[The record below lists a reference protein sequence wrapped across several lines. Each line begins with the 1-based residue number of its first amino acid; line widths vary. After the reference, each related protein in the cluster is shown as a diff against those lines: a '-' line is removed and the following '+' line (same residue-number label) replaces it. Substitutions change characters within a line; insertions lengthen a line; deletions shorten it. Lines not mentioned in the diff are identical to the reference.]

1 MVSRKLA
8 GAAPGFTIRDAGGD
22 VWFVSF
28 DAAGHPEA
36 ATGAIMVANKIF
48 WALGYWQVENHLV
61 TLAPANLTI
70 SEEAKFTPPSGR
82 ERRMERRDLD
92 DVFARAHRSAD
103 GTYRAVAARAVPGR
117 PVGGFRYHGTRPD
130 DPNDVVPH
138 EHRRELRALKVFG
151 AWTNLSDMKAGNT
164 LDTVVTENGRSVVR
178 HYLQDVGST
187 FGTGANGPHDYD
199 EGWETLFD
207 RGLTR
212 KRLVRL
218 GFVFEPWLTAPYV
231 EHPAIGRFEG
241 DRFDP
246 EGWQPRVAPAAFL
259 RARADDNFWA
269 ARRVAAF
276 TDEMIRAAVRAGGY
290 SDPAAAALLADVLIE
305 APAQDRGGV
314 SPGGQPADRL
324 HPVRRWPSAL
334 PQRGRRRACRPRAGR
349 RVHGELGRLRQPHG
363 RDPAAGAGHHV
374 PLERH
379 CRAAAAA
386 VGGRRIRAGP
396 GRGGRARSRRM
407 DAAGR
412 CLFPTGRRWLAS
424 RRARQTSLTLE
435 PKRMQPQSKYIT
447 PAIAAALVLGLFV
460 GLEAMDV
467 KVEHNKTFDFKAV
480 RTWAWNPKGA
490 GDVIM
495 ARTQED
501 DAAAMKGYVDPLI
514 RDAVATGLMGRL
526 QPAAAQPDVTVTYY
540 LLLNTNISSQTVG
553 QFLPATTAWG
563 IPPFPQATQSL
574 KVMNQGS
581 LVLDLT
587 AQDVVVWRGVAQ
599 AQIKPDAPTDK
610 RESLLREAV
619 RDLLKRYPPKQ

>member
-1 MVSRKLA
+1 MMSTPRRLLARLALCGLLAASPALLAGAERRFFDDDPLSREPDSQDASNVQAEEIDLIVDFAIHAFGHPGDPAPDVRARNVNTIDEVPDSNWFTNRLLTRSISAEDVSRGPVTGIGPAPGPWAVVSRKLA

-117 PVGGFRYHGTRPD
+117 PLGGFRYHGTRPD

-207 RGLTR
+207 RGLTG

-290 SDPAAAALLADVLIE
+290 SDPAAAALLADVLMKRRHKI
-305 APAQDRGGV
+305 AAAYLPAVNPLIDFTLSG
-314 SPGGQPADRL
+314 D
-324 HPVRRWPSAL
+324 
-334 PQRGRRRACRPRAGR
+334 
-349 RVHGELGRLRQPHG
+349 GRLRF
-363 RDPAAGAGHHV
+363 RN
-374 PLERH
+374 
-379 CRAAAAA
+379 AA
-386 VGGRRIRAGP
+386 VDAGVAPAPAGGYTANW
-396 GRGGRARSRRM
+396 AVF
-407 DAAGR
+407 DN
-412 CLFPTGRRWLAS
+412 LTGETR
-424 RRARQTSLTLE
+424 
-435 PKRMQPQSKYIT
+435 P
-447 PAIAAALVLGLFV
+447 LG
-460 GLEAMDV
+460 
-467 KVEHNKTFDFKAV
+467 
-480 RTWAWNPKGA
+480 
-490 GDVIM
+490 
-495 ARTQED
+495 
-501 DAAAMKGYVDPLI
+501 
-514 RDAVATGLMGRL
+514 
-526 QPAAAQPDVTVTYY
+526 
-540 LLLNTNISSQTVG
+540 
-553 QFLPATTAWG
+553 PATTSLSSDVAA
-563 IPPFPQATQSL
+563 PPQLPTAVGAFVRVQVAAVVPARDEWTRP
-574 KVMNQGS
+574 VDAYFRRAADGWR
-581 LVLDLT
+581 LVGL
-587 AQDVVVWRGVAQ
+587 
-599 AQIKPDAPTDK
+599 
-610 RESLLREAV
+610 V
-619 RDLLKRYPPKQ
+619 RLP